1 MGPFSIEHAFYRW
14 EAPRLACIGPGPGP
28 PDGHEDGSRG
38 TLSLS
43 GGRSGGGMEPRRRDI
58 VGAGLLVLAL
68 IGTVVLI
75 VALTWG
81 GAA

>member
-1 MGPFSIEHAFYRW
+1 
-14 EAPRLACIGPGPGP
+14 
-28 PDGHEDGSRG
+28 
-38 TLSLS
+38 
-43 GGRSGGGMEPRRRDI
+43 MEPRRRDI